1 MGGSKNGNGDHTDI
15 FDTRRN
21 DVIAPRQGDDDT
33 FSEFRA
39 PRASDMQSRRSGQ
52 DMTFRTDDGRTIHI
66 ENSNVTIINGG
77 GYQDR
82 GYERVGGGRNS
93 YCPNYD
99 SMADSR
105 GAFMHERMLNSS
117 RGWDQLNRIPIP
129 DCFGHQQGRYQERG
143 GFRCSSQRL
152 DPRYSMQGDW
162 NDGPMRAVSANDF
175 DMYNR
180 GGYDRG
186 YDRYDRD
193 RYDDRGNGF
202 QNGLRSVGRF
212 FNDLLYAARP
222 IIQGYAQIKMAQN
235 GWGGGWGGGWNG
247 GYNNGY
253 YRSYQ
258 NRNYDYPGVW
268 SI

>member
-1 MGGSKNGNGDHTDI
+1 MGGSKNGNGGDRTDI
-15 FDTRRN
+15 FDSRRN
-21 DVIAPRQGDDDT
+21 DVVAPQRGDDDT

-39 PRASDMQSRRSGQ
+39 PRASDLNQNRRTGQ

-77 GYQDR
+77 MNER

-105 GAFMHERMLNSS
+105 GAFRHEQMLNSS

-129 DCFGHQQGRYQERG
+129 DCFGHQQGRFQERG
-143 GFRCSSQRL
+143 GFRCQSQRL
-152 DPRYSMQGDW
+152 DPRYSIQGGY
-162 NDGPMRAVSANDF
+162 NDGPMSAVSANDF
-175 DMYNR
+175 DVYN
-180 GGYDRG
+180 RG

-193 RYDDRGNGF
+193 RYDDRDRGGF
-202 QNGLRSVGRF
+202 SNGLRSVGRF
-212 FNDLLYAARP
+212 FNDLFYAARP
-222 IIQGYAQIKMAQN
+222 LIQGYAQIKMAEN
-235 GWGGGWGGGWNG
+235 GWAGGGWNGGWNG
-247 GYNNGY
+247 GYNNNY
-253 YRSYQ
+253 YRGYQ